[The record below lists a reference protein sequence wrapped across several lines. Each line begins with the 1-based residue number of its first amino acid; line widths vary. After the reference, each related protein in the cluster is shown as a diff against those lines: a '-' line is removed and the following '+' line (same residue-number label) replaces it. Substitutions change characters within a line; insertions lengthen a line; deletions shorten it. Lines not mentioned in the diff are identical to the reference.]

1 MATYKENHGT
11 NIETVTSDPSNPVV
25 GQMWYNSTSR
35 TLKGF
40 ILSPASWASGGNIN
54 SDGHFQAAGAGI
66 QTAGLIAGGGTQ
78 WPGVGVT
85 ANTETYNGSSWT
97 EVNNLNPWTLDYV
110 RFKWWKPEDHYDKW
124 HSEHDFC
131 QPYRTLS
138 FLLYLSDNNCS
149 THFRRHQSVATRAGR
164 GIMFPAYFTHEHRG
178 EQCKDGLDRYML
190 SGYYSFYEVIK

>member
-1 MATYKENHGT
+1 MIEQTDNLLTKEECDQIIDYGKSLDMD
-11 NIETVTSDPSNPVV
+11 IYDKGRYYYSDIMRRKTMMEDAFSPSVLQPAYHALVK
-25 GQMWYNSTSR
+25 
-35 TLKGF
+35 LKKSYIKSF
-40 ILSPASWASGGNIN
+40 P
-54 SDGHFQAAGAGI
+54 
-66 QTAGLIAGGGTQ
+66 
-78 WPGVGVT
+78 
-85 ANTETYNGSSWT
+85 
-97 EVNNLNPWTLDYV
+97 EVNNLDPWTLDYV